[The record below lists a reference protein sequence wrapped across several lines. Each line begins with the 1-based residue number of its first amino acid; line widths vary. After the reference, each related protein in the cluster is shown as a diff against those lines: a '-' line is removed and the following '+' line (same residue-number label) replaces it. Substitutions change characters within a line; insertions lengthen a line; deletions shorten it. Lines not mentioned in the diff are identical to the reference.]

1 MYMKKFLFI
10 CLICSLSVRLLAQNE
25 LFSRQYFLNNYLVNP
40 AVGGIHDYMD
50 ARLSYSRQWT
60 AIENSPSSVLLTFN
74 TNLSKE
80 KDQVLRY
87 SYADRKYRIGKGHL
101 DYNYRC
107 IKHGVGLKATYD
119 KVNVFN
125 YTDVLLSYA
134 CHVPL
139 NPYFTL
145 SVGIGG
151 GMSLST
157 LDVTGNYIG
166 NSDDP
171 LLNAGK
177 RNEITPVLEA
187 GIWLYTTGPYIG
199 MSLSKYM
206 EDPYDED
213 GKTRYNNIYATAG
226 WQLVFRNMT
235 FTPSLMYCYNGY
247 SGEGLDIHAV
257 LWFYDVVW
265 AGASLRKLENPSAH
279 VGLLLG
285 NRVEINYTYDIN
297 KSEWGGSHEIGIAYR
312 IWKRADDCKNKWY
325 FR

>member
-1 MYMKKFLFI
+1 
-10 CLICSLSVRLLAQNE
+10 
-25 LFSRQYFLNNYLVNP
+25 
-40 AVGGIHDYMD
+40 MD

-101 DYNYRC
+101 DYNYRR

-177 RNEITPVLEA
+177 RNEITRCLRPESGCIRRVLISA
-187 GIWLYTTGPYIG
+187 CLCQSIW
-199 MSLSKYM
+199 
-206 EDPYDED
+206 
-213 GKTRYNNIYATAG
+213 KTRMMRTGRRGITIYMRLQG
-226 WQLVFRNMT
+226 GNWFSEYDLYPV
-235 FTPSLMYCYNGY
+235 S
-247 SGEGLDIHAV
+247 DV
-257 LWFYDVVW
+257 L
-265 AGASLRKLENPSAH
+265 L
-279 VGLLLG
+279 
-285 NRVEINYTYDIN
+285 
-297 KSEWGGSHEIGIAYR
+297 
-312 IWKRADDCKNKWY
+312 
-325 FR
+325 